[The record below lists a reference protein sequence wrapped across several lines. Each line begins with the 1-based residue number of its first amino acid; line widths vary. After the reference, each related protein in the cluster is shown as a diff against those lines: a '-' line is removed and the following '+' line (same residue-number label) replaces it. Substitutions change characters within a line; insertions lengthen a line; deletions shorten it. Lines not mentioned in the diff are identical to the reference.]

1 MAKKSGKQK
10 RYFWLKL
17 KEDWFSGTTEKYLKS
32 LPAGD
37 SLLITYLKIQ
47 LISLKTLSFWVCKK
61 ITPSNRR
68 SERNN
73 I

>member
-32 LPAGD
+32 LRTD
-37 SLLITYLKIQ
+37 YILIVILWSLMIM
-47 LISLKTLSFWVCKK
+47 
-61 ITPSNRR
+61 
-68 SERNN
+68 
-73 I
+73 

>member
-1 MAKKSGKQK
+1 MGKKSKEK

-47 LISLKTLSFWVCKK
+47 LMSLKT
-61 ITPSNRR
+61 
-68 SERNN
+68 
-73 I
+73 